1 MNDNEIIKID
11 EEWTQDD
18 VKTYVQTW
26 NTYEEEIKA
35 LRESR
40 NDWSKSF
47 LEDKKIPKKELKQA
61 MRIVKDELDKDV
73 IQNMTE
79 TIESV
84 MGYEE

>member
-1 MNDNEIIKID
+1 MNENEIIKID

-26 NTYEEEIKA
+26 NTYEEEIKT

-40 NDWSKSF
+40 NEWSKSF
-47 LEDKKIPKKELKQA
+47 LEEKKIPKKELKQA
-61 MRIVKDELDKDV
+61 MKIVKEGQDINV
-73 IQNMTE
+73 VQNMTE
-79 TIESV
+79 TIESL